1 MSIGVGVRIG
11 TLVSTA
17 VVASNDPGSADP
29 VVLVRDT
36 VLNQR
41 RDGTTVLG
49 GSPERGAGR
58 EFAESW
64 SGFVGRVGDPSGV
77 AGTADTRY
85 RAEDLVAT
93 SIRCLL
99 QECEP
104 LPDRGGRSGGAPDI
118 VATYP
123 SRWDSSMAALM
134 RDSLAYAGLE
144 HVSLVSD
151 AEAVSAWFESEIAAL
166 AGTLIGIYHVD
177 DTGAAVT
184 LVRSGAA
191 AGRAFGFAGDGSS
204 PSARLA
210 TALGAFGWIPE
221 NLDAVVVTGDGDVAT
236 DKAAMMNIAAGIA
249 EKLGVRCE
257 LGPGPEQSAALGAAI
272 LAAGFTST
280 SHKIVPIGLPP
291 SHDVTEVFDT
301 LGGEKTV
308 SEGPATDASAVASVA
323 TVTDSPETA
332 AAQGGTASKSSTRV
346 LVAVAA
352 VVFVVLVVLALVLAL

>member
-29 VVLVRDT
+29 VVLVKDT
-36 VLNQR
+36 ILHQR
-41 RDGTTVLG
+41 KDGTTVLG
-49 GSPERGAGR
+49 GTEELGAGR
-58 EFAESW
+58 EFTESW
-64 SGFVGRVGDPSGV
+64 SGFVGRVGDPAGV
-77 AGTADTRY
+77 PGTAETRY

-123 SRWDSSMAALM
+123 SRWDSSTAAIL
-134 RDSLAYAGLE
+134 RDSLVYAGLE
-144 HVSLVSD
+144 RVTLVSD

-184 LVRSGAA
+184 LVRSGVA
-191 AGRAFGFAGDGSS
+191 AGRAFGFAGDSS
-204 PSARLA
+204 APSARLA

-221 NLDAVVVTGDGDVAT
+221 NLDAVIVTGDGEPAT
-236 DKAAMMNIAAGIA
+236 DKAAMMSIAAGIA

-272 LAAGFTST
+272 LAAGFTSS
-280 SHKIVPIGLPP
+280 SHEIVPIGLPP

-301 LGGEKTV
+301 PGRQLVQPET
-308 SEGPATDASAVASVA
+308 PATEEPE
-323 TVTDSPETA
+323 SPIVENDEPQRRGKRA
-332 AAQGGTASKSSTRV
+332 
-346 LVAVAA
+346 LIAVAA
-352 VVFVVLVVLALVLAL
+352 AALVVTVAVLVYLLWV

>member
-36 VLNQR
+36 ILNQR
-41 RDGTTVLG
+41 KDGTTVLG
-49 GSPERGAGR
+49 GTEQLGAGR
-58 EFAESW
+58 EFSESW

-77 AGTADTRY
+77 SGTADTRY

-123 SRWDSSMAALM
+123 SRWDSSTAALM
-134 RDSLAYAGLE
+134 QDSLVYAGLAR
-144 HVSLVSD
+144 VTLVSD

-184 LVRSGAA
+184 LVRSGVA

-204 PSARLA
+204 PSSRLA
-210 TALGAFGWIPE
+210 TALGAFGWMPE
-221 NLDAVVVTGDGDVAT
+221 NLDAVVVTGDGEPAT
-236 DKAAMMNIAAGIA
+236 DKAAMMSIAAGIA

-280 SHKIVPIGLPP
+280 SHTIVPIGLPP

-301 LGGEKTV
+301 LGREKVAAET
-308 SEGPATDASAVASVA
+308 ATGVA
-323 TVTDSPETA
+323 TVEPETA
-332 AAQGGTASKSSTRV
+332 VVAGESESRGSNRV
-346 LVAVAA
+346 LIGLTIV
-352 VVFVVLVVLALVLAL
+352 VVLAALAVLAYFLLL

>member
-11 TLVSTA
+11 TMVSTA

-29 VVLVRDT
+29 VVIVRDT

-41 RDGTTVLG
+41 KDGTTVLG
-49 GSPERGAGR
+49 GAPELGAGR
-58 EFAESW
+58 EFTESW
-64 SGFVGRVGDPSGV
+64 GGFVGRVGDPSGV
-77 AGTADTRY
+77 AGTSDTRY
-85 RAEDLVAT
+85 RAEDLMAT

-104 LPDRGGRSGGAPDI
+104 LPDRGGKDGGVPDI

-123 SRWDSSMAALM
+123 SRWDSSTAAIL
-134 RDSLAYAGLE
+134 RDSLVYAGLE
-144 HVSLVSD
+144 RVTLVSD

-184 LVRSGAA
+184 LVRSGVA

-204 PSARLA
+204 PSSRIA
-210 TALGAFGWIPE
+210 TALGAFGWMPE
-221 NLDAVVVTGDGDVAT
+221 NLDAVVVTGDGDMAG
-236 DKAAMMNIAAGIA
+236 DKAAMTAIAVGVA
-249 EKLGVRCE
+249 EKLNVRCE

-280 SHKIVPIGLPP
+280 SHQIVPIGLPP
-291 SHDVTEVFDT
+291 SHDVTEVFT
-301 LGGEKTV
+301 NVG
-308 SEGPATDASAVASVA
+308 
-323 TVTDSPETA
+323 
-332 AAQGGTASKSSTRV
+332 R
-346 LVAVAA
+346 VAVPAEPAPVVAEETIAPVIEAGRSYTSVVIGVA
-352 VVFVVLVVLALVLAL
+352 VVVLIAALAVLAYFLLI

>member
-11 TLVSTA
+11 TVVSTA

-29 VVLVRDT
+29 VVIVRDT

-41 RDGTTVLG
+41 KDGTTVLG
-49 GSPERGAGR
+49 GESRMGGGR
-58 EFAESW
+58 EFTESW
-64 SGFVGRVGDPSGV
+64 TGFVARVGDPSGV

-104 LPDRGGRSGGAPDI
+104 LPDRGGKDGGAPDI

-123 SRWDSSMAALM
+123 SRWDSSTAAIM
-134 RDSLAYAGLE
+134 RDSLVYAGLE
-144 HVSLVSD
+144 RVTLVSD

-184 LVRSGAA
+184 LVRSGVA

-204 PSARLA
+204 PSSRIA
-210 TALGAFGWIPE
+210 TALGAFGWMPE
-221 NLDAVVVTGDGDVAT
+221 NLDAVVVTGDGDMAG
-236 DKAAMMNIAAGIA
+236 DKAAMTAIAVGVA
-249 EKLGVRCE
+249 EKLNVRCE

-291 SHDVTEVFDT
+291 SHDVTEVFDN
-301 LGGEKTV
+301 V
-308 SEGPATDASAVASVA
+308 PQVAAS
-323 TVTDSPETA
+323 TE
-332 AAQGGTASKSSTRV
+332 AAQVAIAQAEATSLAQTETGKSGSMRIV
-346 LVAVAA
+346 IAVAA
-352 VVFVVLVVLALVLAL
+352 VVAIIALAVLAYFLLL